1 MSSLANNSIGP
12 IVATISAIV
21 FFTILSTLNIPLF
34 NVVKPYLFTTH
45 MNNWKEFFD
54 IQVNDSNDAITGS
67 ILNVAKIKN
76 SILILAV
83 HIALFVGAS
92 VWIMKKKDILS

>member
-12 IVATISAIV
+12 IVGTMSAIV

-34 NVVKPYLFTTH
+34 NIVKPYLFTTH

-54 IQVNDSNDAITGS
+54 IKVNANNDAITGS
-67 ILNVAKIKN
+67 ILNIPKIKTSLVVLSLHIVLFVTA
-76 SILILAV
+76 SILI
-83 HIALFVGAS
+83 I
-92 VWIMKKKDILS
+92 KKKDILS